1 MVIPNVPQPMFN
13 AKSQRGA
20 FGARDR
26 SPEDLFKLDLK
37 KITNKHKQG
46 IFSTTLDDL
55 HFNWKLPFPDHIKI
69 DVDGIEHLILQGA
82 QKFLADKKINNI
94 KKLIKLTNFLKKK

>member
-37 KITNKHKQG
+37 KIMVEGRFLELMSLNEKDSLKVGGSLQ
-46 IFSTTLDDL
+46 
-55 HFNWKLPFPDHIKI
+55 
-69 DVDGIEHLILQGA
+69 DVYDRSL
-82 QKFLADKKINNI
+82 
-94 KKLIKLTNFLKKK
+94 

>member
-1 MVIPNVPQPMFN
+1 PVASSTPKSLVTKPSAGDMMVIPNVPQPMFN

-37 KITNKHKQG
+37 I
-46 IFSTTLDDL
+46 
-55 HFNWKLPFPDHIKI
+55 
-69 DVDGIEHLILQGA
+69 
-82 QKFLADKKINNI
+82 
-94 KKLIKLTNFLKKK
+94 

>member
-1 MVIPNVPQPMFN
+1 MFN

-37 KITNKHKQG
+37 NLMAEGRILELMSQNEKDSFQGRRIT
-46 IFSTTLDDL
+46 SRL
-55 HFNWKLPFPDHIKI
+55 
-69 DVDGIEHLILQGA
+69 
-82 QKFLADKKINNI
+82 
-94 KKLIKLTNFLKKK
+94 

>member
-37 KITNKHKQG
+37 NLMAEGRILELMSQNEKDSFQGRRIT
-46 IFSTTLDDL
+46 SRR
-55 HFNWKLPFPDHIKI
+55 
-69 DVDGIEHLILQGA
+69 
-82 QKFLADKKINNI
+82 
-94 KKLIKLTNFLKKK
+94 

>member
-37 KITNKHKQG
+37 NLMAEGRILELMSQNEKDSFQARRITSRHQ
-46 IFSTTLDDL
+46 
-55 HFNWKLPFPDHIKI
+55 
-69 DVDGIEHLILQGA
+69 
-82 QKFLADKKINNI
+82 
-94 KKLIKLTNFLKKK
+94 